1 MAKKVIKVSRS
12 GLTTCP
18 SCLSHIRIAADLKET
33 ECPFCQAELVTEVAR
48 SSIFGAGMQKA
59 LSASRSGLLVA
70 SLLGTTTV
78 IGCTEPPSDDPDM
91 TVEQDMAE
99 DLTPVPEYG
108 VEPPDMEPAPDM
120 INVAEYGVEPPPDM
134 G

>member
-1 MAKKVIKVSRS
+1 MAKKVIKVSRD

-18 SCLSHIRIAADLKET
+18 SCLSHIRIAANLTET
-33 ECPFCQAELVTEVAR
+33 TCPFCQTELVAQVAK
-48 SSIFGAGMQKA
+48 SSIFGAGMHKA

-78 IGCTEPPSDDPDM
+78 IGCTEPPNDEPDM
-91 TVEQDMAE
+91 TVEQDMA
-99 DLTPVPEYG
+99 DDVTPVPEYG
-108 VEPPDMEPAPDM
+108 VEPPEMDMAPDM